1 MARDLNKVML
11 TGRLGKDVELRYTPN
26 GNPVATFSVASN
38 RPIKQQDGNW
48 SDQTE
53 WFRVVAWEK
62 LAERCSQQ
70 LVKGRHIY
78 IEGRLQTREWTD
90 QQGQKR
96 YTTEVIAT
104 DMMTLDKKPEGMHS
118 GDEWSNAPAPS
129 ASKQR
134 GGSDFDDFEDVGPE
148 DIPF

>member
-11 TGRLGKDVELRYTPN
+11 TGRLGKDVEMRYTP
-26 GNPVATFSVASN
+26 GGQAVSTFSVASSRN
-38 RPIKQQDGNW
+38 IKDGEGW
-48 SDQTE
+48 KEQTE

-62 LAERCSQQ
+62 LAENCAK
-70 LVKGRHIY
+70 LLKKGTHVY

-96 YTTEVIAT
+96 YTTEVIAN
-104 DMMTLDKKPEGMHS
+104 DMMLLDKKPQEAAA
-118 GDEWSNAPAPS
+118 DEEWTSAPAPATS
-129 ASKQR
+129 RRNS
-134 GGSDFDDFEDVGPE
+134 GGFGEADEMDPE